1 MSALKAV
8 WPMGVIALFACVPA
22 FVTGN
27 LALNFLVFALII
39 ALSAQGW
46 NILAGYGGQF
56 SFGHAAFFGMGA
68 YGSALLQVRFGVNA
82 WVAFAAGIALAAI
95 VGAVI
100 GTLNFRSGLR
110 GSYFAL
116 ITLAFAEV
124 FRILFNALSFTGG
137 AAGLLVKLDVGAGN
151 FQFASRA
158 VFFWIALAFVGLAT
172 VITIAVERSRFGAYL
187 VAIRENEA
195 AAKALGVDVLK
206 VKLQAITLSAAITG
220 VAGCLYVQYFLYLDA
235 NIGFGPWISVETLM
249 APIVGGAGTVLGPV
263 VGALALHGLG
273 EATKGLAGD
282 IPGLDLVFFGV
293 LLILAVAFMRDGVV
307 GRLRSLV
314 TEGRR

>member
-8 WPMGVIALFACVPA
+8 WPIGVIVLFAFVPA
-22 FVTGN
+22 VVTGN

-82 WVAFAAGIALAAI
+82 WVAFAGGIALAAI

-100 GTLNFRSGLR
+100 GTLSFRSGLR

-124 FRILFNALSFTGG
+124 FRIIFNALSATGG
-137 AAGLLVKLDVGAGN
+137 AAGLLVKLDVRPEN

-158 VFFWIALAFVGLAT
+158 LFFWIALAFVGLAAL
-172 VITIAVERSRFGAYL
+172 ITIGVERSRFGAYL

-235 NIGFGPWISVETLM
+235 NIGFGPWVSVETLM

-263 VGALALHGLG
+263 VGALALHGLS

-282 IPGLDLVFFGV
+282 IPGLDLVFFGA